1 MFQVLKLLEAKEW
14 FKKIRVEKTI
24 KSLRKHGFEVFYF
37 NTKEEAADKIMEL
50 IPSKAVVGIGGSVTL
65 RELDIPEKLR
75 KRGNKT
81 EDHWIERKK
90 GTSTEGILQV
100 RRNQINSDVFLTSTN
115 AITEEGEL
123 INIDGGGQR
132 VAAMIFGP
140 KKVIVV
146 AGINKISKDLEEGI
160 WRARNIA
167 SPINAKR
174 LNRNTPCAVTGIC
187 NDCDSPERI
196 CGATVIYHKQM
207 RNTPLTIILIDED
220 LGY

>member
-1 MFQVLKLLEAKEW
+1 MLETKKW
-14 FKKIRVEKTI
+14 FKKIRIEKTL
-24 KSLRKHGFEVFYF
+24 KSLKKHGFEVFYY
-37 NTKEEAADKIMEL
+37 NRKEEAIEKIMKI
-50 IPSKAVVGIGGSVTL
+50 IPLKAIVGIGGSVTL

-81 EDHWIERKK
+81 EDHWYERKK
-90 GTSTEGILQV
+90 GTSSEEILKV
-100 RRNQINSDVFLTSTN
+100 RKNQINSDVFITSTN
-115 AITEEGEL
+115 AITENGEL
-123 INIDGGGQR
+123 VNIDGGGQR

-146 AGINKISKDLEEGI
+146 AGINKITKDLEEGI

-167 SPINAKR
+167 APINAKR

-187 NDCDSPERI
+187 NDCDSPDRI
-196 CGATVIYHKQM
+196 CGATTILHKQM
-207 RNTPLTIILIDED
+207 RDTPLTIILIDED

>member
-1 MFQVLKLLEAKEW
+1 LKLLEAREW
-14 FKKIRVEKTI
+14 YKKISVDKTI
-24 KSLRKHGFEVFYF
+24 NSLRKHGFEVFHF
-37 NTKEEAADKIMEL
+37 KTKEEAANKIL
-50 IPSKAVVGIGGSVTL
+50 NIIPLTTVVGIGGSVTL

-81 EDHWIERKK
+81 EDHWLERQK
-90 GTSTEGILQV
+90 GTSPEKILQV
-100 RRNQINSDVFLTSTN
+100 RRNQINSDVFITSTN
-115 AITEEGEL
+115 AITENGEL
-123 INIDGGGQR
+123 VNIDGGGQR

-146 AGINKISKDLEEGI
+146 AGVNKIAKDLEEGI
-160 WRARNIA
+160 WRVRNIA

-196 CGATVIYHKQM
+196 CGVTAIYHKQM
-207 RNTPLTIILIDED
+207 RNTPITIILIDED